1 MLKGGE
7 VSGDSG
13 CIKNWQTQLKKVF
26 PKWNYIF
33 WIIVNNVIDL
43 NQIFLVNFVFE
54 QLLRKLVHFE
64 VHYILKGFFGIY
76 FLIIISYF
84 ESPVK
89 CQRYTNVLL
98 ISRNKLIKNI
108 DIRLNAKIA
117 SSQITKPSLAYYNNN
132 R

>member
-1 MLKGGE
+1 MRKKCE
-7 VSGDSG
+7 
-13 CIKNWQTQLKKVF
+13 IKFNR
-26 PKWNYIF
+26 I
-33 WIIVNNVIDL
+33 
-43 NQIFLVNFVFE
+43 
-54 QLLRKLVHFE
+54 
-64 VHYILKGFFGIY
+64 
-76 FLIIISYF
+76 IIISYF

-108 DIRLNAKIA
+108 DIRLNAKIG